1 VATGDRS
8 IGLDWSTRIR
18 RAIVGI
24 GCVWIF
30 VGAGITAYYAAT
42 GQDADIV
49 RGVSTMILGAATA
62 AVGLLLARRARR

>member
-1 VATGDRS
+1 MAPGDRS

-30 VGAGITAYYAAT
+30 VGAGITTYYVAT